1 MSDLDDNVE
10 QSQKLHIGRAVSV
23 FTGPNCSVIALISSS
38 SAIIVV
44 HAKYAPYPVGDVEE
58 EGLTRTDPL

>member
-23 FTGPNCSVIALISSS
+23 STGAELLCRIDLMI
-38 SAIIVV
+38 
-44 HAKYAPYPVGDVEE
+44 
-58 EGLTRTDPL
+58 

>member
-44 HAKYAPYPVGDVEE
+44 KYAPYPVGDVEE